1 MRMKNRL
8 ELVAHRGAMLNF
20 PENTLPAI
28 QAALDVG
35 ARYVEFDLQ
44 MNADGEFVV
53 IHDDDFLRTAGVRQS
68 VLTADSKTC
77 RSVSVHYPDHFA
89 DRFAPLPVSTLDEV
103 MALMAPRQ
111 GCMALVEI
119 KCESLEYWGIEA
131 VMSRLLEKLKPYR
144 EQCVLISYSAKAIRY
159 ARQHSQLRTGWVLE
173 QYNLEYRVLANGLK
187 ADYLVCNRVLIP
199 DGEEPWPE
207 FRPWMLYD
215 IMNPEE
221 ALAYA
226 AKGVELIETGD
237 IEGMLS
243 FFVQNKD

>member
-1 MRMKNRL
+1 MKNRL
-8 ELVAHRGAMLNF
+8 ELVAHRGAMLDF

-28 QAALDVG
+28 QAALDID

-53 IHDDDFLRTAGVRQS
+53 IHDDNFLRTAGVSQS

-77 RSVSVHYPDHFA
+77 RNFSVHYPDRFA
-89 DRFAPLPVSTLDEV
+89 DRFAPLPVSMLDEV
-103 MALMAPRQ
+103 MALVASRQ

-131 VMSRLLEKLKPYR
+131 VMSRLLEKMKPYR
-144 EQCVLISYSAKAIRY
+144 QQCALISYSAKAIRY
-159 ARQHSQLRTGWVLE
+159 TRQHSRLRTGWVLE
-173 QYNLEYRVLANGLK
+173 QYTPEYRLLASDLQ
-187 ADYLVCNRVLIP
+187 ADYLICNRVLIP

-215 IMNPEE
+215 IMNPDE

-237 IEGMLS
+237 IAGMLG
-243 FFVQNKD
+243 FFAHHKI